1 MSEICGVLG
10 LTLAID
16 QQQLVILVVR
26 DDLLETTEKLLVL
39 LALLSEGVAARL
51 LQEADG
57 DVIDLLSV

>member
-26 DDLLETTEKLLVL
+26 DDLLETTEKLRGR
-39 LALLSEGVAARL
+39 E
-51 LQEADG
+51 
-57 DVIDLLSV
+57 